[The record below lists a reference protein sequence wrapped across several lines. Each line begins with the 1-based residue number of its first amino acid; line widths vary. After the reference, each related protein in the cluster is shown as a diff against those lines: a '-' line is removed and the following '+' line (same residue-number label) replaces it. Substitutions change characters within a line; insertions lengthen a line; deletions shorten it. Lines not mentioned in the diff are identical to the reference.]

1 MRRLER
7 SPTDK
12 KIFGV
17 CGGLG
22 EYFGVDPVIVR
33 VVFLIALFCVGGGL
47 LAYILMAI
55 IMPMGDT
62 YNAPPSARKIYRSR
76 RDRRIFGVCGGIS
89 EYFNMDVTVVR
100 ILVAVCTIFG
110 IGLLGYIIA
119 AIVIPS
125 EY

>member
-7 SPTDK
+7 SPRDHK
-12 KIFGV
+12 VFGV

-22 EYFGVDPVIVR
+22 EYFGVDSTIIRVI
-33 VVFLIALFCVGGGL
+33 FLIALFCVGGGL

-62 YNAPPSARKIYRSR
+62 YNSPAPARKLYRSR
-76 RDRRIFGVCGGIS
+76 TDRRIFGVCGGIS

-119 AIVIPS
+119 AIVLPC
-125 EY
+125 EN